1 MPDRFTDL
9 LTAKILCNLSRENQ
23 KPPHRGLNLCLAQ
36 AMIWRQSQCLDGGE
50 INILCVHPLLQSITA
65 FSYEG
70 FESREVLI
78 SDLFRHFG

>member
-1 MPDRFTDL
+1 
-9 LTAKILCNLSRENQ
+9 LTATNLCNPSREKQ
-23 KPPHRGLNLCLAQ
+23 TPLIAALLNLCLAQ
-36 AMIWRQSQCLDGGE
+36 ATIWKQSPWLDGSE

-70 FESREVLI
+70 FETREMLI